1 MVEMNFEDVC
11 RIAEY
16 VGEAIRA
23 IQDDGILLEKK
34 DVCIHLSVSEP
45 DLHLIDRQL
54 FNVTASDRGEENQHF
69 VAADKVETTIMG
81 IKFEITKKE

>member
-1 MVEMNFEDVC
+1 MVEMNLDDVC
-11 RIAEY
+11 RIAER
-16 VGEAIRA
+16 VSDVVRA
-23 IQDDGILLEKK
+23 IQDDGVLLEKK
-34 DVCIHLSVSEP
+34 DVTIHLSVGED

-54 FNVTASDRGEENQHF
+54 FNMTSGVDNSDAKF